1 MSAETLARLQ
11 FGTTIV
17 YHYLFVPLTLGLVL
31 LIAIMETFYV
41 RSGNSVYKRMA
52 QFWAN
57 SLCKTRGK
65 FVFSETTWNYEVGKD
80 VKPGVDGLII
90 TSDKKHVFSLVTLQQ
105 GNDGSATILFIHF
118 NQENVGTKTVTF
130 PRSAGRIMLEP
141 ATAGSTTRQGVAF
154 TTMTFDQKTGK
165 WSDLGPEGSR
175 RSGGLCPRQR

>member
-1 MSAETLARLQ
+1 MRN
-11 FGTTIV
+11 TIPV
-17 YHYLFVPLTLGLVL
+17 AW
-31 LIAIMETFYV
+31 LIALA
-41 RSGNSVYKRMA
+41 G
-52 QFWAN
+52 
-57 SLCKTRGK
+57 SLTICSPTALGKTRGK

-175 RSGGLCPRQR
+175 AVRWPLSPTTVSPILFQ